1 LKRKHYGQIAQ
12 PKTNVSIDNIV
23 SLLGSGRLAGLLVG
37 DGLGGCDL
45 LSCLFL
51 LNGLLSNLLNG
62 YSRKKKK
69 TQQKINVIRI
79 LGDKIAHS
87 GGPLAKNVPVSLS
100 TMGSWLAG
108 AGEATGEWVVGALE
122 PGVDFKLP
130 GGVRGA
136 SSLHW

>member
-1 LKRKHYGQIAQ
+1 M
-12 PKTNVSIDNIV
+12 
-23 SLLGSGRLAGLLVG
+23 GSEVVTFSVVCSFSTGFSATF
-37 DGLGGCDL
+37 
-45 LSCLFL
+45 STAIPA
-51 LNGLLSNLLNG
+51 
-62 YSRKKKK
+62 KKK